1 MREEEVG
8 MEGIFMANV
17 KREGSNAVICGNNAK
32 EVFEHIKNTPPIDF
46 DREIRKAK
54 KYRVTY
60 SEKGLARIFKRMLRK
75 G

>member
-1 MREEEVG
+1 

-60 SEKGLARIFKRMLRK
+60 SEKGLVRIFKRMLRK